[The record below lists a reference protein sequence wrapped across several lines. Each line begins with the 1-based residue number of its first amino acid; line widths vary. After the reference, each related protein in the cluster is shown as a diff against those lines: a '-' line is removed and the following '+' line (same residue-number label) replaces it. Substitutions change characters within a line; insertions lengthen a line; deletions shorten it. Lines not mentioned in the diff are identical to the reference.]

1 MCVSVC
7 VLVFVYVRSMEHKF
21 QSVASLTVLA
31 CGGCAHWSEIL
42 FDNSSPT
49 APHTPNQ
56 ARHFGHNRRIGGLG
70 TWCRTTRRTS
80 VINTRCTPQT
90 FEVHNVPCTAT
101 YAHSGGSIV
110 GSGDGVKSVRERDE
124 SSVAALHALTRVF
137 VCEFHLNQI
146 NFSIMHAR

>member
-70 TWCRTTRRTS
+70 TWCQTFE
-80 VINTRCTPQT
+80 T

-110 GSGDGVKSVRERDE
+110 GSREGVKSVRERDE